1 LPWTLPESC
10 VKSYSSRNVS
20 SSFVFSF
27 SLIVNSLSPQHQ
39 SSTDHASLVF
49 ALSVRNH
56 HVGAARRCAK
66 RQIAIFIERVV
77 RIVIGQRI
85 GIAENG
91 GGFMKGDAMLGE
103 VADSPPRVPLEFRY
117 LSLD

>member
-1 LPWTLPESC
+1 LRQI
-10 VKSYSSRNVS
+10 V
-20 SSFVFSF
+20 FVAQRIIVLCFLFLAHSEL
-27 SLIVNSLSPQHQ
+27 SLAAASVEP
-39 SSTDHASLVF
+39 DHASLVF
-49 ALSVRNH
+49 ALCVRNH

-103 VADSPPRVPLEFRY
+103 IADSPPRVPLEFRY